1 MCFIIKRYTNLC
13 LYFFTFTFTI
23 RHRRTCTCLQA
34 CARCMCEQLFIGCV
48 YVHVY
53 SIKYHDITQTAHR
66 VLEYPLTYSESE
78 KVVSTHLSKCVTC
91 FILLMSAPPITGPPT
106 QPCRGQTVNALC
118 HLSSSSVTLYGGPV
132 SFRLVKA
139 TPCLLA
145 STLGNF

>member
-1 MCFIIKRYTNLC
+1 MGE
-13 LYFFTFTFTI
+13 
-23 RHRRTCTCLQA
+23 HS
-34 CARCMCEQLFIGCV
+34 FIGCV

-53 SIKYHDITQTAHR
+53 SIQYHDITQTAHR

-118 HLSSSSVTLYGGPV
+118 HLSSSSVTLHGGPV

-139 TPCLLA
+139 TPC
-145 STLGNF
+145 STRFDFG